1 MAISIEEYLTT
12 VYEADHEYVDGQV
25 LERNWGEFDHSR
37 VQGALGA
44 LLYEHREL
52 SGIYP
57 LVALRIQISPTRIR
71 VADVCAFLGKPAGQI
86 PRDPPFICA
95 EILSPQ
101 DRMLA
106 MMDKVRDYLNFGVPY
121 VWLVDPQTRKAW
133 RCTPGAMIE
142 VPELRTENPSMA
154 VPLADL
160 FD

>member
-1 MAISIEEYLTT
+1 
-12 VYEADHEYVDGQV
+12 
-25 LERNWGEFDHSR
+25 
-37 VQGALGA
+37 
-44 LLYEHREL
+44 
-52 SGIYP
+52 
-57 LVALRIQISPTRIR
+57 
-71 VADVCAFLGKPAGQI
+71 
-86 PRDPPFICA
+86 
-95 EILSPQ
+95 
-101 DRMLA
+101 MLA